1 MSAVTRPY
9 RYALQRVLLEG
20 EERADRTGVG
30 TLSVF
35 GHQSTYDLREGFPIL
50 TEKKIHFK
58 SVVEELLWFLSGS
71 TDVKDLQA
79 RGVRIWN
86 EWATA
91 EECAKFGREAGDLG
105 PTYGKQWRDFGGV
118 DQIAQAIELL
128 KKDPYSRRNIVTAW
142 NPPDVPK
149 VTLAPCHTLFQLYVS
164 NDELSLHLYQ
174 RSADIFLGV
183 PFNVASYALLV
194 HMISA
199 VCELRPGKLVVSYGD
214 LHLYNNHR
222 EQAAILLDREA
233 VFEKKTPRLQCYANG
248 YSLNQFGMDNG
259 TIVLE
264 EYDPHPAIKA
274 EVAV

>member
-183 PFNVASYALLV
+183 PFNIASYALLT
-194 HMISA
+194 HMIA
-199 VCELRPGKLVVSYGD
+199 HHTGLVAKEFIWTGGD
-214 LHLYNNHR
+214 CHLYNNHFEQVNTQLVR
-222 EQAAILLDREA
+222 EPLPLPQLNIKRTPASI
-233 VFEKKTPRLQCYANG
+233 FEYEFDDFEF
-248 YSLNQFGMDNG
+248 LNYQHHA
-259 TIVLE
+259 
-264 EYDPHPAIKA
+264 PIKA
-274 EVAV
+274 PVAV